1 MGAVTKLM
9 KALTRAAR
17 IRAAI
22 AGVVE
27 PLESRVLFTAGDLD
41 TTFGGTGTV
50 SLNYF
55 NRNDLAN
62 AVAVQSDGKVIVAGT
77 TATGITAQ
85 GTDVALARYNVDG
98 TLDTTFGV
106 GGTVTTH
113 LGGTSDSAFALVV
126 QADGRVLLAG
136 GVRITSTLSGTDFAL
151 VRYNTDGSLDT
162 TFGTN
167 GMVRTDLGSNTND
180 VANAMKLTS
189 DGRIVLA
196 GSSLV
201 SGSQQFAAARYLSN
215 GALDTSFGGGDGFV
229 VMPFVNGNGQAKAV
243 ATLADGSMI
252 LAGTLMD
259 FAASTGSD
267 YAAIRLLSDGTL
279 DTNFGAAGWT
289 TVHLG
294 GQGET
299 ANGVLVTSTGAIVL
313 VGESSQ
319 TTQQVVGVARLTA
332 AGQLDDTFGAG
343 LGFVTTN
350 FAGGINFGA
359 GAVLQGDGKIVV
371 AGTATVNGLSRFA
384 VARYESDG
392 ALDDTFASGG
402 KVTYAFA
409 AGESFGKAIAADG
422 QGRLVVVGNV
432 SVAAG
437 NADFAVMRLENQL
450 NVPPTAHAG
459 GPYLVNAGGLV
470 VLDGSGSSDV
480 DGSIV
485 SYEWDFDYDGATFH
499 VDGAGVAPTFSAED
513 LTGPAVRTVALRVTD
528 NAGASHLVTTTLTVN
543 ASPTAH
549 AGGPYLVNAG
559 GSIVLDG
566 SGSGDVDGS
575 VASYEWDFDYD
586 GSSFDVDGSGANPTF
601 SAAGVSGP
609 ALRTIALR
617 VTDNQ
622 GAVGIVTALLTV
634 NALPTGHAGGSYVVN
649 AGGSIVLDGS
659 GSGDVDGSIVS
670 YEWDLNYDGSTFNA
684 DAIGASAT
692 FSAAGLSGPG
702 VRTVALRV
710 TDDRGATHLVTTIVT
725 INAAPTAN
733 AGGAYTVVAGQS
745 VQLNGSGSGDVDG
758 SVVSYEWDFDYDGTT
773 FSADATG
780 ATPTFSAA
788 GLTGPSVRTVA
799 LRVTDNNGATSIITT
814 TVTVTATPPLP
825 GSAVLVN
832 DPANPGRQMLV
843 VHGTAAA
850 DRLKLTTRSG
860 AIEVLIGNHS
870 LGVFAGVSR
879 IVVEGGD
886 GDDVIDAGGVTVPV
900 LLFGGAGNDKLTGG
914 SSHDVLVGNAG
925 DDQLDGTDGNDILV
939 GSAGRDDLD
948 GRYGDDL
955 LVGASLAYENDAAKL
970 HAVLSEWSRTDLSL
984 AERMSNLLNGGGRN
998 GAVVLSGG
1006 NLVEDNAADML
1017 SGTEGSDWLLSGPG
1031 DNVKKLKANA
1041 ADNSGKK
1048 AK

>member
-9 KALTRAAR
+9 KAFTRAAR

-22 AGVVE
+22 AGAIE
-27 PLESRVLFTAGDLD
+27 PLESRMLFTAGDLD

-106 GGTVTTH
+106 GGKVTTH

-136 GVRITSTLSGTDFAL
+136 GVRITSTSSGTDFAL
-151 VRYNTDGSLDT
+151 VRYNADGSLDT

-167 GMVRTDLGSNTND
+167 GMVRTDLGSSTND

-215 GALDTSFGGGDGFV
+215 GALDTTFGGGDGLV

-243 ATLADGSMI
+243 ATLADGSII
-252 LAGTLMD
+252 LAGTLMN

-267 YAAIRLLSDGTL
+267 YAAIRLLNDGTL
-279 DTNFGAAGWT
+279 DTNFGAAGWA

-319 TTQQVVGVARLTA
+319 TTQQVVGVARLTS

-392 ALDDTFASGG
+392 ALDDTFAGAG

-409 AGESFGKAIAADG
+409 EGESFGKAIAADG
-422 QGRLVVVGNV
+422 QGRLVLAGNV

-437 NADFAVMRLENQL
+437 NADFALMRLENQL

-499 VDGAGVAPTFSAED
+499 VDGAGVAPTFSAAN

-528 NAGASHLVTTTLTVN
+528 NTGASHLLTTTLTVN

-559 GSIVLDG
+559 GSVVLDG
-566 SGSGDVDGS
+566 GGSADVDGS
-575 VASYEWDFDYD
+575 VVSYEWDFDYD
-586 GSSFDVDGSGANPTF
+586 GSSFDVDGSGANPNF
-601 SAAGVSGP
+601 SAAGVNGP

-617 VTDNQ
+617 VTDNH

-670 YEWDLNYDGSTFNA
+670 YEWDLNYDGSTFNS
-684 DAIGASAT
+684 DATGASAT
-692 FSAAGLSGPG
+692 FSASGLSGPG

-710 TDDRGATHLVTTIVT
+710 TDDRGATHLVTTTVT
-725 INAAPTAN
+725 INAAPTARP
-733 AGGAYTVVAGQS
+733 GGPYSVTAGQS
-745 VQLNGSGSGDVDG
+745 VQVNGGSSTDADGSIVTYQWDFNYDGVSFDVDASG
-758 SVVSYEWDFDYDGTT
+758 ATATFTAPAGAGGTT
-773 FSADATG
+773 
-780 ATPTFSAA
+780 
-788 GLTGPSVRTVA
+788 RTIA
-799 LRVTDNNGATSIITT
+799 LRVVDNNGAVSVATTAVTITA
-814 TVTVTATPPLP
+814 VLP
-825 GSAVLVN
+825 TQGPGTAVLVN
-832 DPANPGRQMLV
+832 DPDAPGKKMLSV
-843 VHGTAAA
+843 LGTAGA
-850 DRLKLTTRSG
+850 DQIRLKQDKKGNVEVRLGNKRLGSFSG
-860 AIEVLIGNHS
+860 MT
-870 LGVFAGVSR
+870 R
-879 IVVEGGD
+879 IVVDGGAGNDTIDASGVTVPVVILGGD
-886 GDDVIDAGGVTVPV
+886 GDDLINGGDGNDI
-900 LLFGGAGNDKLTGG
+900 LLGGAGNDNISG
-914 SSHDVLVGNAG
+914 SY
-925 DDQLDGTDGNDILV
+925 GNDLI
-939 GSAGRDDLD
+939 GGGKGRDALFSHFGNDL
-948 GRYGDDL
+948 
-955 LVGASLAYENDAAKL
+955 VLADALSFENDL
-970 HAVLSEWSRTDLSL
+970 RSTTAVLSEWTRNDRSL
-984 AERMSNLLNGGGRN
+984 AQRVANLMNGGGKN
-998 GAVVLSGG
+998 GKTKLSG
-1006 NLVEDNAADML
+1006 NVVDDKAADRIF
-1017 SGTEGSDWLLSGPG
+1017 GTPNADLLLTGAG
-1031 DNVKKLKANA
+1031 DGRKRLKK
-1041 ADNSGKK
+1041 
-1048 AK
+1048 